1 LTIDCPIPP
10 NTALNLWVGG
20 NEKEDPMKPVQE
32 KTIQSPEHQD
42 LDRRYGRIGIPA
54 VAAALRY
61 PSDSKNPEYAP
72 VEIQP
77 STDDREAA

>member
-1 LTIDCPIPP
+1 MTTQGSTRDKTQDRHEPP
-10 NTALNLWVGG
+10 QR
-20 NEKEDPMKPVQE
+20 E
-32 KTIQSPEHQD
+32 D
-42 LDRRYGRIGIPA
+42 LDRRYGRIGIQA

-72 VEIQP
+72 VEIRP